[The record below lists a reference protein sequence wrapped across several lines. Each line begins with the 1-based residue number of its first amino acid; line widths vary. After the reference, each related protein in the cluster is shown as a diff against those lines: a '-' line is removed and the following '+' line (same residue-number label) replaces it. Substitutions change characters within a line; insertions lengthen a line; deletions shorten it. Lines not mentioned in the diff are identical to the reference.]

1 MLCYLHRNNI
11 CNLSCVA
18 KQMPCYL
25 CRILWQNYIFL
36 MHLTKKNLCVLPI
49 FWRKACSNWFS
60 FFGQCLVEIEK
71 QVFEVQVLK
80 KEYLQVAIVFE
91 HAFHLRKSW
100 KFCEWIL
107 LFHLKYP
114 SFQLQI
120 PYFKLKLNNGQNGKT
135 NILWN

>member
-80 KEYLQVAIVFE
+80 KRIFASCNSVRTCISLE
-91 HAFHLRKSW
+91 K
-100 KFCEWIL
+100 
-107 LFHLKYP
+107 
-114 SFQLQI
+114 
-120 PYFKLKLNNGQNGKT
+120 KLEVL
-135 NILWN
+135 